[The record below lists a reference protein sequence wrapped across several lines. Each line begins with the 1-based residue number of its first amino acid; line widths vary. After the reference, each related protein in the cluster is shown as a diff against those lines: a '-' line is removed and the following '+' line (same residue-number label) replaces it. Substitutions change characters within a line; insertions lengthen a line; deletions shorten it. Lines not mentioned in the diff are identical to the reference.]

1 MTESEILA
9 KLAAQALEEK
19 KGTDVQ
25 ILDMRG
31 LPTPPAAFFV
41 IASGNVPSHVSALCD
56 HVHETVK
63 KAMGLNPTKVEG
75 YNNAEWILMDYGDCV
90 LHVFTR
96 DSREYYALEQLWG
109 DAELTP
115 YED

>member
-1 MTESEILA
+1 MAESEILA

-41 IASGNVPSHVSALCD
+41 IA
-56 HVHETVK
+56 
-63 KAMGLNPTKVEG
+63 
-75 YNNAEWILMDYGDCV
+75 
-90 LHVFTR
+90 
-96 DSREYYALEQLWG
+96 
-109 DAELTP
+109 
-115 YED
+115 